1 MLIGERVALAVDF
14 NLSIASFER
23 DMQGVRH
30 LVNFA
35 LSSPYINAATVMLVS
50 PIGFSGVGNFLILRP
65 QLLSAVLPRLQDL
78 CPSSRNTTRRPRG
91 SLWDRIL
98 REKD

>member
-1 MLIGERVALAVDF
+1 MLIGGRVALAVDF

-35 LSSPYINAATVMLVS
+35 LSSPRNKICSIECV
-50 PIGFSGVGNFLILRP
+50 LI
-65 QLLSAVLPRLQDL
+65 QDKVY
-78 CPSSRNTTRRPRG
+78 PPEGPNG
-91 SLWDRIL
+91 S
-98 REKD
+98 